1 MRVEDAFFNWLQM
14 KLVSDARPED
24 QAAEDTRVFFEQ
36 ILREDHAV
44 SEWETVSD
52 DTRIFIDFEQN
63 GGRKKLFFDKELAGQ
78 LLTDINSNPK
88 YNQ

>member
-1 MRVEDAFFNWLQM
+1 MRVEDVFFNWLQM
-14 KLVSDARPED
+14 KIVSDARPED
-24 QAAEDTRVFFEQ
+24 RAAEDTKDFFEE

-44 SEWETVSD
+44 TSWGTTSD
-52 DTRIFIDFEQN
+52 DTRIYIAYEQN
-63 GGRKKLFFDKELAGQ
+63 GGSKKLFFDKELAGQ